1 MTTRSHKDVDGKLVG
16 ERQREFMSA
25 ILADLRALERMIA
38 ENRFDS
44 GVRRIGAEQ
53 EMFLIDQ
60 HWRPTRGVLK
70 LLEALGDSHYT
81 TELGQF
87 QIEANCD
94 PQELTGDGIAKM
106 HAQLDDLVDR
116 ARSAAGTLGM
126 GVALMGILP
135 TMRKSDLGLD
145 MMVPSARYTE
155 LNKIISG
162 MRGGKFQFSI
172 KGLDELIIDHDSVML
187 EACNSS
193 FQVHLQVTPAE
204 FPRFY
209 NIAQVLAGPIMA
221 VSANSPIV
229 FGRRLWAET
238 RIALFRQAV
247 DSRNKEHHLRETE
260 ARVSFGTRW
269 VRQSVVEIFKEDIAR
284 FRALVGTDLD
294 EDPMALLNRGEIPQ
308 LKALRLHNGTIY
320 RWNRA
325 CFGITDGKPHLRI
338 ENRVIPA
345 GPSTIDEM
353 ANAAFWC
360 GLMVEIGARE
370 EDITRRID
378 FDQAAANFYT
388 AAREGVGSHFEWLDH
403 EEISAREL
411 VLERLLPLA
420 QAGLRRQGVNDD
432 DAKKYLTVI
441 DERVRSGR
449 TGARWQLSSWNSLR
463 DRATPSERANALVAA
478 TVQRQLTG
486 RPVSEW
492 ERARLD
498 EANTSK
504 GNYARVENYMTTDL
518 FTVQADDAVE
528 MVANLMVWERLRH
541 VPVEDEQHRL
551 IGIVT
556 HRAVLRFVMTGAST
570 LKTPIAEIMKR
581 EVATV
586 TPETPTIEA
595 LRLMRKLRVGC
606 LPVVQD
612 DRLVG
617 IVTEEDFMEIA
628 SKMLE
633 QQLAIEE
640 QQAEPSAQPLPATV
654 GEKLLEKT
662 IEKLTEKLHDQAG
675 DLSAEKLPDKA
686 IDKVADKA
694 IDKVA
699 DKAIDKAADK
709 AADKAIDKPAVFLEK
724 P

>member
-1 MTTRSHKDVDGKLVG
+1 MTTRSHKDTDGRLEG
-16 ERQREFMSA
+16 ERQREFTSA
-25 ILADLRALERMIA
+25 LLADVRALERMIA
-38 ENRFDS
+38 EKRFETD
-44 GVRRIGAEQ
+44 VRRIGAEQ
-53 EMFLIDQ
+53 EMFLIDDG
-60 HWRPTRGVLK
+60 WRPARGVLQ
-70 LLEALGDSHYT
+70 LLERLRDSHYT

-94 PQELTGDGIAKM
+94 AQVFSGDGMARM

-116 ARSAAGTLGM
+116 ARAAAGDLGM
-126 GVALMGILP
+126 GVVLMGILP

-145 MMVPSARYTE
+145 NMVPSARYMQ
-155 LNKIISG
+155 LNNIITG
-162 MRGGKFQFSI
+162 LRGGKFQFSI
-172 KGLDELIIDHDSVML
+172 KGLDELIVDHDSVML

-193 FQVHLQVTPAE
+193 FQVHLQVAPDE
-204 FPRFY
+204 FARFY

-247 DSRNKEHHLRETE
+247 DSRTQSSHMRETE

-269 VRQSVVEIFKEDIAR
+269 VKHSVAEIFKEDIAR

-294 EDPMALLNRGEIPQ
+294 EDPSALLDRGEIPQ

-325 CFGITDGKPHLRI
+325 CYGITDGKPHLRI

-345 GPSTIDEM
+345 GPSTIDEI

-360 GLMVEIGARE
+360 GMMIEYGARE
-370 EDITRRID
+370 ADITRRID
-378 FDQAAANFYT
+378 FDQAGANFYT
-388 AAREGVGSHFEWLDH
+388 AAREGVGSHFVWLDQTD
-403 EEISAREL
+403 ISARDL
-411 VLERLLPLA
+411 VLEHLLPIA
-420 QAGLRRQGVNDD
+420 QCGLRRQGLDEAD
-432 DAKKYLTVI
+432 ITKYLSVVE
-441 DERVRSGR
+441 ERVRTAR

-463 DRATPSERANALVAA
+463 DRSTPVERANALVAA

-498 EANTSK
+498 EANTSR

-518 FTVQADDAVE
+518 FTVQADDAIE
-528 MVANLMVWERLRH
+528 MVANLMIWERIRH
-541 VPVEDEQHRL
+541 VPVEDAEHRL
-551 IGIVT
+551 VGVVT
-556 HRAVLRFVMTGAST
+556 HRAVLRFVLEGGST
-570 LKTPIAEIMKR
+570 HKSPVADLMKR
-581 EVATV
+581 DVTTV
-586 TPETPTIEA
+586 SPETPTIEA
-595 LRLMRKLRVGC
+595 LRLMRRLRLGC
-606 LPVVQD
+606 LPVVHD

-633 QQLAIEE
+633 RELGETPG
-640 QQAEPSAQPLPATV
+640 QATDV
-654 GEKLLEKT
+654 
-662 IEKLTEKLHDQAG
+662 
-675 DLSAEKLPDKA
+675 
-686 IDKVADKA
+686 VAD
-694 IDKVA
+694 DVA
-699 DKAIDKAADK
+699 DA
-709 AADKAIDKPAVFLEK
+709 
-724 P
+724 

>member
-1 MTTRSHKDVDGKLVG
+1 MTTRSHKDVDGRLEG

-25 ILADLRALERMIA
+25 LLADLRALERMIT
-38 ENRFDS
+38 ENRFDT

-53 EMFLIDQ
+53 EMFLIDEQ
-60 HWRPTRGVLK
+60 FRPARGVLK
-70 LLEALGDSHYT
+70 LLELLQDPHYT

-94 PQELTGDGIAKM
+94 PQELSGSGLAKM
-106 HAQLDDLVDR
+106 HAQLDHLVDR
-116 ARSAAGTLGM
+116 ARTAAGELGM
-126 GVALMGILP
+126 GVVLMGILP

-145 MMVPSARYTE
+145 NMVPSARYTQ
-155 LNKIISG
+155 LNKIITG

-172 KGLDELIIDHDSVML
+172 KGLDELIVDHDSVML

-209 NIAQVLAGPIMA
+209 NIAQVVAGPIMA

-247 DSRNKEHHLRETE
+247 DSRNKTHHIRETE

-269 VRQSVVEIFKEDIAR
+269 VKQSVLEIFREDIAR

-294 EDPMALLNRGEIPQ
+294 ENPMALLDRGEIPQ

-345 GPSTIDEM
+345 GPSTLDEM

-360 GLMVEIGARE
+360 GLMVELGARE

-388 AAREGVGSHFEWLDH
+388 AAREGVGSHFGWLDH

-420 QAGLRRQGVNDD
+420 QAGLRRQGVDDD
-432 DAKKYLTVI
+432 DARKYLTVV

-463 DRATPSERANALVAA
+463 DRATSAERANALVAA
-478 TVQRQLTG
+478 TAQRQLTG

-504 GNYARVENYMTTDL
+504 GTYARVENYMTTDL
-518 FTVQADDAVE
+518 FTVQADDPIE
-528 MVANLMVWERLRH
+528 MVANLMIWERIRH
-541 VPVEDEQHRL
+541 VPIEDEDHRL

-556 HRAVLRFVMTGAST
+556 HRAVLRFVLSGGST
-570 LKTPIAEIMKR
+570 LRTPIADIMKR
-581 EVATV
+581 DVTTV
-586 TPETPTIEA
+586 GPDTPTIEA

-612 DRLVG
+612 DRLIG
-617 IVTEEDFMEIA
+617 IITEEDFMEIA

-633 QQLAIEE
+633 HQLGTNEVLAESPEEAALAAIAAAGTATAAAVSTMAKSPDGVAENSLEE
-640 QQAEPSAQPLPATV
+640 AF
-654 GEKLLEKT
+654 EKALEKAVEKAT
-662 IEKLTEKLHDQAG
+662 ADVAAAAAAAVKLTE
-675 DLSAEKLPDKA
+675 ST
-686 IDKVADKA
+686 
-694 IDKVA
+694 
-699 DKAIDKAADK
+699 
-709 AADKAIDKPAVFLEK
+709 
-724 P
+724 